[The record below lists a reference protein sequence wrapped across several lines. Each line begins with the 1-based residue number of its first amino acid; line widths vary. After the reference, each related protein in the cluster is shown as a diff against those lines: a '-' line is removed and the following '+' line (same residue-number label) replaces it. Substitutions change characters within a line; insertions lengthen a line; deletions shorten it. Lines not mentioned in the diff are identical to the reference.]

1 MDNEM
6 GPETSLLKGSES
18 GVGDQPDSS
27 TGPPR
32 SQGIEHLF
40 LAKVDPEEEDE
51 WMADHGISYVNMI
64 GVGDCPMIEE
74 TPPFLKIWHWWSLL
88 KGKFLASQRESSLSL
103 SRESSPENSLL
114 VFHGLIQEME
124 TKMRKME
131 RDSLLRFG
139 GLDTR
144 MQTGFDSHS
153 ASFESKLSDFC
164 LKIEQSIFGKMQNLL
179 AEFEARN
186 IANTQAHLQST
197 VSEGI
202 KGLMGHFEKVQMAF
216 QRDF

>member
-1 MDNEM
+1 MGFWEWKRALPKMVRRGKIPMDNEM
-6 GPETSLLKGSES
+6 GPETSLLKGGES

-88 KGKFLASQRESSLSL
+88 KGKLFWPLKG
-103 SRESSPENSLL
+103 SRLCLCQGRIP
-114 VFHGLIQEME
+114 
-124 TKMRKME
+124 
-131 RDSLLRFG
+131 
-139 GLDTR
+139 
-144 MQTGFDSHS
+144 
-153 ASFESKLSDFC
+153 
-164 LKIEQSIFGKMQNLL
+164 LKILFWFFTG
-179 AEFEARN
+179 
-186 IANTQAHLQST
+186 
-197 VSEGI
+197 
-202 KGLMGHFEKVQMAF
+202 
-216 QRDF
+216 